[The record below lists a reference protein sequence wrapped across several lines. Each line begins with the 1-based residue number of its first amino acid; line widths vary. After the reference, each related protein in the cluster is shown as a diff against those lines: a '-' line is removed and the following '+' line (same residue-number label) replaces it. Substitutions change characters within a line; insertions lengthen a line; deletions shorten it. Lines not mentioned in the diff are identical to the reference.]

1 MNDNSRLRDPIRQQ
15 SAYNP
20 FAMDNWKKEL
30 KSQTYENNHQQPN
43 QNYQNNNHQQPNHNY
58 QNNNYQPQNQNY
70 QNNNHQQPNHNYQ
83 NNNHQQQN
91 HNQQQHSR
99 HPSDFLN
106 IHNNS
111 QQEVNLL
118 QNEDR
123 FKQYTN
129 KMDKDKER
137 NMHSQRLNQRHYVI
151 PTSINSNYVDFSYK
165 NQNNL
170 KMNKTSQL
178 LNNISSRN
186 RVFDTHVNRRRHI
199 PVPIASLKPINTS
212 DIDIT
217 NRKK

>member
-1 MNDNSRLRDPIRQQ
+1 MNDNSRLHDPIRQQ

-30 KSQTYENNHQQPN
+30 KSQTYENNHQQSNQNYKNNNYQQPN
-43 QNYQNNNHQQPNHNY
+43 QNYQNNNYQQPNQNY
-58 QNNNYQPQNQNY
+58 QNNNYQQPNQNQPQNY
-70 QNNNHQQPNHNYQ
+70 
-83 NNNHQQQN
+83 
-91 HNQQQHSR
+91 QQHSR
-99 HPSDFLN
+99 HPLDFLN

-165 NQNNL
+165 NKNNL

-186 RVFDTHVNRRRHI
+186 RIFDTHVNRRRHI

>member
-1 MNDNSRLRDPIRQQ
+1 
-15 SAYNP
+15 
-20 FAMDNWKKEL
+20 
-30 KSQTYENNHQQPN
+30 
-43 QNYQNNNHQQPNHNY
+43 
-58 QNNNYQPQNQNY
+58 
-70 QNNNHQQPNHNYQ
+70 
-83 NNNHQQQN
+83 
-91 HNQQQHSR
+91 
-99 HPSDFLN
+99 
-106 IHNNS
+106 
-111 QQEVNLL
+111 
-118 QNEDR
+118 
-123 FKQYTN
+123 
-129 KMDKDKER
+129 MDKDKER

-186 RVFDTHVNRRRHI
+186 RVFDTHVNRHRHI